1 MVWYYRDGEENKGPF
16 SDEEIEKLVGD
27 RTVKADTWVWREG
40 MEGWKKYEEVAA
52 VDGSAKTVVM
62 ASVPTDCQK
71 CGKTVGLTN
80 LRPHDGK
87 LVCADC
93 LAELKAAAQPVTAP
107 AQPAA
112 PAPAPPQPA
121 TAAAPPSRP
130 ATPATPAAPARPA
143 SSAIAGA
150 GVASMRYASIA
161 DRAIARLIDFAVI
174 FGAVLVASV
183 LFYLLG
189 KIPTIGVIL
198 NCILGLAL
206 FVGVI
211 GYEVYF
217 LGRDG
222 ATPGKKMRNIRVVR
236 SDGSDLDTKQAVI
249 RVLSSFLSGF
259 LFIGYILAIV
269 DEPERK
275 SLHDRL
281 ADTRVVQ
288 A

>member
-16 SDEEIEKLVGD
+16 TDEEIEKLVGD
-27 RTVKADTWVWREG
+27 RTVKGDTWVWREG
-40 MEGWKKYEEVAA
+40 MEDWKKYEDVAA

-71 CGKTVGLTN
+71 CGKTVGLSN
-80 LRPHDGK
+80 LRPHEGK

-93 LAELKAAAQPVTAP
+93 LEELKAAARPAAPAP

-112 PAPAPPQPA
+112 AEAPPP
-121 TAAAPPSRP
+121 RP
-130 ATPATPAAPARPA
+130 ATPATPAVAAAPAVPARPA
-143 SSAIAGA
+143 SSPIAGA

-174 FGAVLVASV
+174 FGAVVV
-183 LFYLLG
+183 GMLLNFVVFNR
-189 KIPTIGVIL
+189 IGVVGTVL
-198 NCILGLAL
+198 GCITWLAL
-206 FVGVI
+206 MVGVI

-236 SDGSDLDTKQAVI
+236 SDGSELDTKQAVI

-259 LFIGYILAIV
+259 LFIGYILAII